1 MLKNEIHESLSEK
14 ELSLKE
20 SYNQLL
26 KYAFADTDS
35 FIHHFSID
43 VINSVIDEIKDDPEV
58 SETTKNKF
66 KKLLDDAKEHNKKLV
81 EREQASPRE
90 YDEKWEKAKVDITN
104 FVNAYNARQKELAEE
119 KKKSNKN

>member
-104 FVNAYNARQKELAEE
+104 FVNAYNAHQKELADE

>member
-14 ELSLKE
+14 ELNLKE

>member
-14 ELSLKE
+14 ELNLEK

-43 VINSVIDEIKDDPEV
+43 VINSVIDEIKDDSEV
-58 SETTKNKF
+58 SEATKNKF
-66 KKLLDDAKEHNKKLV
+66 KKLLNDAEEHNKKLV

-90 YDEKWEKAKVDITN
+90 YDERWEKAKIDITN
-104 FVNAYNARQKELAEE
+104 FVNAYNARQKELEEE
-119 KKKSNKN
+119 KKKSNKD

>member
-90 YDEKWEKAKVDITN
+90 YDEKYKNEKIDITN

>member
-104 FVNAYNARQKELAEE
+104 FVNAYNARQKELADE
-119 KKKSNKN
+119 KKKSNKT

>member
-66 KKLLDDAKEHNKKLV
+66 KKLLDDAKEHNKKLA

-104 FVNAYNARQKELAEE
+104 FVNAYNARQKELADE

>member
-90 YDEKWEKAKVDITN
+90 YDEKLEKAKVDITN
-104 FVNAYNARQKELAEE
+104 FVNAYNARQKELADE

>member
-66 KKLLDDAKEHNKKLV
+66 KKLLDDAKEHNKRLV

>member
-104 FVNAYNARQKELAEE
+104 FVNVYNARQKELADE

>member
-104 FVNAYNARQKELAEE
+104 FVNAYNARQKELAKE

>member
-90 YDEKWEKAKVDITN
+90 YDEKWEKAKVAITN
-104 FVNAYNARQKELAEE
+104 FVNAYNARQKELADE

>member
-104 FVNAYNARQKELAEE
+104 FVNAYNARQKELADE

>member
-35 FIHHFSID
+35 FIHHFLID

>member
-81 EREQASPRE
+81 EHEQASPRE

>member
-43 VINSVIDEIKDDPEV
+43 VINSVIDEIKDDTEV

-104 FVNAYNARQKELAEE
+104 FVNAYNARQKELADE

>member
-104 FVNAYNARQKELAEE
+104 FVNAYNARQKELADE
-119 KKKSNKN
+119 KKKSNKD

>member
-14 ELSLKE
+14 ELCLKE

-104 FVNAYNARQKELAEE
+104 FVNAYNARQKELADE